1 MEVLTRS
8 SSGSAYT
15 YYRYAEGEDPVV
27 RQFITG
33 KPVLVGPD
41 QLILG
46 VDK

>member
-8 SSGSAYT
+8 ASGSTYT
-15 YYRYAEGEDPVV
+15 YYRYAEGEVLFA
-27 RQFITG
+27 RSFTG

-41 QLILG
+41 ELILG